1 MSKISNTKVE
11 VPTGSNLND
20 KDIINLTLTN
30 LKSFVKNYAVALTEA
45 SNNNLY
51 DVYKRQFDDISKLQ
65 REAFE
70 VVFRNGWY
78 VLETAEDN
86 KVSEKYNTLNQCFI
100 DLDEE

>member
-1 MSKISNTKVE
+1 MFFNKSLSFLYLTKNQKADLC
-11 VPTGSNLND
+11 SF
-20 KDIINLTLTN
+20 